1 MSSIRFEHVSKQF
14 PEASMAAVD
23 DCTFEVASGSFVVLL
38 GPSGCGKTTL
48 LKMVN
53 RLYEPTSGSIW
64 LDGTNVRDLEATE
77 LRRQVGY
84 VIQQVGLF
92 PHMTVAQNIAIVPEL
107 LGWPEARRIERVRE
121 LLTLV
126 DLPPDEYCSRYPSQL
141 SGGQQQRVGV
151 ARALAGEPKLVL
163 MDEPFGAIDAITRSA
178 LQRELLHLQRK
189 VKKTILFVTHDVEEA
204 LLLADKIVVM
214 RQGHIV
220 QYDTPFA
227 ILTNPADTFVY
238 DLIGADDVVRQLSL
252 VRARYAM
259 LDVPADW
266 DAGSV
271 PTISADD
278 DLRHALST
286 LLRTGASALT
296 VLDQNDV
303 VGIVTLDA
311 IRLSTQEGDPS

>member
-1 MSSIRFEHVSKQF
+1 VSSIRFEHVSKQF